1 MIFWARPCD
10 ILSIMEKILFLD
22 VDGVIVSKETYFSTR
37 YAREFGV
44 PVEKLLL
51 FFETEFRECNT
62 GKKDMK
68 EVLGKYLA
76 DWQWKGSVDELLRY
90 WFEDGSVPDAEVM
103 AIVKNCRNKGI
114 RCYLATD
121 QEKYRAT
128 YLWNDLGLAK
138 DFDGSYFSCDLGAR
152 KHEALYWEKVLA
164 GLGNPDPVGVSFWD
178 DEEENIEVAKKTG
191 INAHLFTSIEDL
203 KRELKA
209 S

>member
-1 MIFWARPCD
+1 MKKI
-10 ILSIMEKILFLD
+10 ILLD

-103 AIVKNCRNKGI
+103 AI
-114 RCYLATD
+114 
-121 QEKYRAT
+121 
-128 YLWNDLGLAK
+128 
-138 DFDGSYFSCDLGAR
+138 
-152 KHEALYWEKVLA
+152 
-164 GLGNPDPVGVSFWD
+164 
-178 DEEENIEVAKKTG
+178 
-191 INAHLFTSIEDL
+191 
-203 KRELKA
+203 
-209 S
+209 

>member
-10 ILSIMEKILFLD
+10 ILSIMEKILLLD

-103 AIVKNCRNKGI
+103 AI
-114 RCYLATD
+114 
-121 QEKYRAT
+121 
-128 YLWNDLGLAK
+128 
-138 DFDGSYFSCDLGAR
+138 
-152 KHEALYWEKVLA
+152 
-164 GLGNPDPVGVSFWD
+164 
-178 DEEENIEVAKKTG
+178 
-191 INAHLFTSIEDL
+191 
-203 KRELKA
+203 
-209 S
+209 